1 MTKRLNIGTDADG
14 KLFTF
19 PADAATQTF
28 AALARRGAG
37 KTTTA
42 VVMAEE
48 MLERGDCIVVI
59 DPISV
64 WHGLRSSFDGKSKGF
79 PILILGGEHGDL
91 PLDAHAGKTVAEFLV
106 ADRVPTILDVSAF
119 GEGEM
124 RRFVADFAERFYQIN
139 RQPVHWFVDEADE
152 FAPQS
157 GYNADGARCLG
168 AMQNIVRR
176 GRARGIGCTLIT
188 QRSAVLNKSVL
199 TQTECLIALQTT
211 APQDMDAIKGWL
223 QYHAGKAEVETIL
236 ATLPK
241 FQRGEAWVYSPGW
254 LKGLTRIQVRQRT
267 TFDSSATPASG
278 QKRSEP
284 KTVAQIDL
292 GQLGERIK
300 AAAETAKANDPRELK
315 KQVADL
321 KAQLAKAEA
330 AKPAAK
336 PEIQRVDVPVVSD
349 ADLKRIEKA
358 ASDICG
364 VVATAKSRIES
375 LCERAVDCISIQ
387 GDIINAVLLKL
398 KAIKAG
404 PDPIALARKAADFGR
419 SVASARPAPARQP
432 RAAKPTGDGSITG
445 PMQRILDAVAWWNA
459 FGIEQP
465 KREAVAFIARYTPSS
480 GGFNNP
486 LGTLR
491 TMGLVDY
498 PSAGLVALTDSGR
511 ASANQPDATPTRDEA
526 HDRVRSVL
534 DGPKRRIFD
543 ALLSLGGLAP
553 REVLAEKSQ
562 YESTSGGFNNP
573 LGTMRSIG
581 LVDYPSSGQVELAE
595 FLR

>member
-1 MTKRLNIGTDADG
+1 MSKQFNIGGHIPAAALNQHIALLGKTRSGKSSVMRRITEGLLDEHLPACIIDPKGDWWGLKSSADG
-14 KLFTF
+14 KK
-19 PADAATQTF
+19 
-28 AALARRGAG
+28 AG
-37 KTTTA
+37 YP
-42 VVMAEE
+42 
-48 MLERGDCIVVI
+48 VVI
-59 DPISV
+59 
-64 WHGLRSSFDGKSKGF
+64 F
-79 PILILGGEHGDL
+79 GGEHADV
-91 PLDAHAGKTVAEFLV
+91 PLNAHAGSHIAELV
-106 ADRVPTILDVSAF
+106 ATGNRPCIIDLGGWMV
-119 GEGEM
+119 GE
-124 RRFVADFAERFYQIN
+124 RTRFFIDFASTLFRLTKGSRWLVI
-139 RQPVHWFVDEADE
+139 DECHN
-152 FAPQS
+152 FAPQGKVVDPDAGKMLHWANRLAS
-157 GYNADGARCLG
+157 EGLG
-168 AMQNIVRR
+168 KGLAIIAASQRPQKVHKDFLT
-176 GRARGIGCTLIT
+176 CFETLIAMRVIHPLDRGAVKDWIDGCPDAKKGAEVLASLASMERGEGWAWSPEIGFGPERVKFPMFST
-188 QRSAVLNKSVL
+188 YDSFRDRSAERSHQLRGWASVDL
-199 TQTECLIALQTT
+199 
-211 APQDMDAIKGWL
+211 DDV
-223 QYHAGKAEVETIL
+223 KAKLAQVVE
-236 ATLPK
+236 
-241 FQRGEAWVYSPGW
+241 E
-254 LKGLTRIQVRQRT
+254 
-267 TFDSSATPASG
+267 
-278 QKRSEP
+278 
-284 KTVAQIDL
+284 
-292 GQLGERIK
+292 
-300 AAAETAKANDPRELK
+300 AKANDPRELK

-336 PEIQRVDVPVVSD
+336 PDIQRVDVPVVSD

-419 SVASARPAPARQP
+419 SVASARPIPARQP
-432 RAAKPTGDGSITG
+432 REAKPAGDGSVTG

-465 KREAVAFIARYTPSS
+465 KREAVAFIARYTPTS

-491 TMGLVDY
+491 TMGMVDY

-581 LVDYPSSGQVELAE
+581 LVDYPSSGRVELAE